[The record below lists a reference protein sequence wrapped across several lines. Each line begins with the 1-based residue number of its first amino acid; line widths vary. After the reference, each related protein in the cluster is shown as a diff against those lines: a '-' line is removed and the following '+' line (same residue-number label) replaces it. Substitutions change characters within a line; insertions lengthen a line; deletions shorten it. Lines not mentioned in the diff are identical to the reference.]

1 MGNTS
6 GPHRNGPT
14 DTKKSSRD
22 QTAPD
27 SASWLWAVTVGMT
40 ALCLAA
46 LLLTFL
52 WFLRRPL
59 ALLLLGVTLAAAL
72 APVVTWLERWLPRN
86 PATLSVY
93 LVLAITLVGIGLL
106 IVPMLVTQAEELIN
120 LAPQLADEAEKWIRR
135 RLPLR
140 DGQLV
145 DQALSQV
152 TTVASTVVSL
162 PVQISSSLLE
172 IVLVALLSFYTL
184 LLAPDAH
191 PLLLRL
197 FPPEQHA
204 EVDETTQAVA
214 NAMGGYVRGVAISG
228 LVIGVIGYLGLLII
242 GVNFA
247 LVLAISAG
255 FLEFIPYVGP
265 FIAGALIVVVA
276 FIQSPNSAWIAL
288 VFVILLQQLEGAVI
302 APNVMHPQT
311 HISRLATVFVI
322 FAGGSVGGVLGALVA
337 IPLYAGLRVI
347 VSRVI
352 LPAVSRSGPSQKEV

>member
-1 MGNTS
+1 MPKGSESYLNS
-6 GPHRNGPT
+6 LANS
-14 DTKKSSRD
+14 KKPRRD
-22 QTAPD
+22 KAPRGTT
-27 SASWLWAVTVGMT
+27 SWLWAVTVGAT

-46 LLLTFL
+46 VLLAFL

-59 ALLLLGVTLAAAL
+59 ALLFLGVTLAAAL

-86 PATLSVY
+86 LATLLIYLILV
-93 LVLAITLVGIGLL
+93 LVLAGIGLL
-106 IVPMLVTQAEELIN
+106 LIPMLVTQAQELID
-120 LAPQLADEAEKWIRR
+120 LAPQLVDQAQQWTRR

-140 DGQLV
+140 DGQLLE
-145 DQALSQV
+145 QALSQV
-152 TTVASTVVSL
+152 TNIASTVVSL

-172 IVLVALLSFYTL
+172 IVLVALLSFYAL

-191 PLLLRL
+191 RLLLRL

-204 EVDETTQAVA
+204 KVTDTSQAVG
-214 NAMGGYVRGVAISG
+214 NAMGGYFRGVAISG
-228 LVIGVIGYLGLLII
+228 LVIGAIGYVGLLII
-242 GVNFA
+242 GVDFA

-255 FLEFIPYVGP
+255 LLEFIPYVGP
-265 FIAGALIVVVA
+265 FVAGALIVVVA
-276 FIQSPNSAWIAL
+276 FIQSPNTAWIAL
-288 VFVILLQQLEGAVI
+288 IFVIALQQLEGAVV

-347 VSRVI
+347 ASDVI
-352 LPAVSRSGPSQKEV
+352 LPAVSRSAPPEENE